1 MARKPKPAAAPM
13 PGRRKTKMS
22 YFKSLYRAY
31 NGDGSL
37 KNLIRKTAPQ
47 LNSEGIDSPKVK
59 KIAGL

>member
-1 MARKPKPAAAPM
+1 M